1 MKNTVREMIKNVI
14 EENAV
19 SFKET
24 TSRVLL
30 NKVGNSL
37 SEKYVEISQ
46 QLFTEENAAPKEV
59 DAASIAKIDP
69 NNPVLPNQRQTAYGS
84 ELPYNPSDP
93 FWQTENGRQFMIG
106 WNYLIQNYRD
116 PTKWNFG
123 GLPFM
128 HDPTVNLAWLRA
140 RAAEFGV
147 GAPPW
152 NYPIP
157 NLPWGGPGH

>member
-1 MKNTVREMIKNVI
+1 MKDTVREMIKNVI

-37 SEKYVEISQ
+37 SEKYIKISQ

-59 DAASIAKIDP
+59 DVAAIEKINP
-69 NNPVLPNQRQTAYGS
+69 NNPVVPNQRQSATGTD
-84 ELPYNPSDP
+84 LPYDPSDP

-106 WNYLIQNYRD
+106 WNYLTQNYRNA
-116 PTKWNFG
+116 TKWNFG

-128 HDPTVNLAWLRA
+128 NNPTSLLAWLRG
-140 RAAEFGV
+140 RANEFGV

-157 NLPWGGPGH
+157 NLPWGGPGV